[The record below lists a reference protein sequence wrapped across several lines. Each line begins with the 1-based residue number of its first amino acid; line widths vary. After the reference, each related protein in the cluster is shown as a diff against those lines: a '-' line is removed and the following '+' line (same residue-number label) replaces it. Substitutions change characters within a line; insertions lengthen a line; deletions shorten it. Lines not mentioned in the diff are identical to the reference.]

1 MSQEIA
7 VIGSPEFT
15 TGFKLAGVR
24 RNESIQEDEKSQ
36 KLDAVVEDVLVD
48 SEIGIIVMHQ
58 EDLAYLSRGVRK
70 LVEERVEPT
79 VVTLGSVESSG
90 LRDQIKRAI
99 GIDLM
104 SD

>member
-1 MSQEIA
+1 M
-7 VIGSPEFT
+7 
-15 TGFKLAGVR
+15 
-24 RNESIQEDEKSQ
+24 
-36 KLDAVVEDVLVD
+36 D

-70 LVEERVEPT
+70 LVEESVEPT

>member
-7 VIGSPEFT
+7 VVGGPEFT

-24 RNESIQEDEKSQ
+24 RNEIVQETDKSQ
-36 KLDAVVEDVLVD
+36 KLDAVVEEVLKDEKV
-48 SEIGIIVMHQ
+48 GIVVMHQ

-70 LVEERVEPT
+70 LVEESVEPT
-79 VVTLGSVESSG
+79 VVTLGSIESSG
-90 LRDQIKRAI
+90 LREQIKRAI

>member
-15 TGFKLAGVR
+15 TGFNLAGVR

-70 LVEERVEPT
+70 LVEESVEPT